1 MSISRPTH
9 FLINN
14 LEKRWT
20 QNKYRY
26 DDLTKPFRFENVPKT
41 YRFKSSYSREE
52 PPGTYQR
59 QMHPEKQKVQEK
71 EKNVPSDSIGM
82 VSTHLNIQW
91 IIDFLSMWSIH
102 VRCQKLIDKSHTA
115 VLEHQC
121 SPLYISPS
129 LTKKPKH
136 IFFLQIFCNFSI
148 TPF

>member
-1 MSISRPTH
+1 
-9 FLINN
+9 
-14 LEKRWT
+14 
-20 QNKYRY
+20 
-26 DDLTKPFRFENVPKT
+26 
-41 YRFKSSYSREE
+41 
-52 PPGTYQR
+52 
-59 QMHPEKQKVQEK
+59 
-71 EKNVPSDSIGM
+71 
-82 VSTHLNIQW
+82 
-91 IIDFLSMWSIH
+91 MWSIH